1 MRHPVQLTE
10 KQLTRL
16 SLAEWHARESIGKE
30 LAGQWDAAAYH
41 LEAAGEFL
49 ALAYGQKWR
58 VSSFDDVIAAV
69 ETIRVGEMEASQNA
83 SA

>member
-1 MRHPVQLTE
+1 MGYPVQLSE
-10 KQLTRL
+10 KQLNRL

-41 LEAAGEFL
+41 LEAACEFL
-49 ALAYGQKWR
+49 ALAYGRNWR

-69 ETIRVGEMEASQNA
+69 ETIRAGETEASQNA